1 MLNKSIT
8 VNAYTEQ
15 NYQNAGMN
23 FLQNQYN
30 SKEII
35 YSDLSVK
42 DTVNLYD
49 FDDVVTAKL
58 MIVNRDN
65 ELDYVILDFLAD
77 DIIAYGF
84 NSKDYVQKF
93 YGKGK
98 IYYAGKM
105 TFAYIDN
112 DQYFDIDGNKIDV
125 DTFVDVL
132 FDYRSVYPKTV
143 TSPYG
148 GILSWEDV
156 RKDVNVSDSSISEAG
171 CDYIPGF
178 SWYGLTGN
186 SYGRPGNYFSQS
198 EFNNNYNLTHTTRIT
213 DTCGP
218 TAMTNMAVYFNW
230 LGYNNALINGS
241 AQSTF
246 EWFIEDSNWHKWQ
259 YSSWWTNTKNS
270 FVNYAKNRGYSY
282 DITNYDSP
290 SIDNFIDQ
298 IRNDRP
304 IYTYINVKVE
314 DTTKPEGYRTWAH
327 AVVTVGFEK
336 FTHTYKVNEKWWL
349 FGWHD
354 KWVTKKEDYFYLR
367 CIDGWDSS
375 NSAQYIK
382 YNFYDTYLASAFKLK

>member
-1 MLNKSIT
+1 MH
-8 VNAYTEQ
+8 
-15 NYQNAGMN
+15 
-23 FLQNQYN
+23 
-30 SKEII
+30 
-35 YSDLSVK
+35 
-42 DTVNLYD
+42 
-49 FDDVVTAKL
+49 
-58 MIVNRDN
+58 
-65 ELDYVILDFLAD
+65 IL
-77 DIIAYGF
+77 I
-84 NSKDYVQKF
+84 
-93 YGKGK
+93 
-98 IYYAGKM
+98 
-105 TFAYIDN
+105 
-112 DQYFDIDGNKIDV
+112 
-125 DTFVDVL
+125 
-132 FDYRSVYPKTV
+132 
-143 TSPYG
+143 
-148 GILSWEDV
+148 
-156 RKDVNVSDSSISEAG
+156 
-171 CDYIPGF
+171 
-178 SWYGLTGN
+178 
-186 SYGRPGNYFSQS
+186 
-198 EFNNNYNLTHTTRIT
+198 
-213 DTCGP
+213 
-218 TAMTNMAVYFNW
+218 MTNMAVYFNW